1 MGGSHSTV
9 GPPLRSAYYTDNTTT
24 LPIPTLP
31 TIPPLHHRLL
41 AADCAR
47 RAWMD
52 IDAEHI
58 RPLALQ
64 QPRDELAC
72 IASPPPVVTSHTRAR
87 ERLDALVAE
96 KSHGKHSA
104 SAAMPLCSRG
114 THTPTRAPYYRLPSP
129 THARTHL
136 VEEVDAEH
144 VRAGGVHLLEAEQ
157 VGRDA
162 RAQARFRSEGGE
174 EDLLVVDPAADAPVG
189 GELAW

>member
-1 MGGSHSTV
+1 MGI
-9 GPPLRSAYYTDNTTT
+9 LRYYSYTTCSA
-24 LPIPTLP
+24 IPTLP

-52 IDAEHI
+52 VDAEHI

-104 SAAMPLCSRG
+104 SAVMPSCSRG
-114 THTPTRAPYYRLPSP
+114 THTPTRAPYYRPP
-129 THARTHL
+129 TPTYARTHL

-144 VRAGGVHLLEAEQ
+144 VRAGGVHLL
-157 VGRDA
+157 
-162 RAQARFRSEGGE
+162 RFKEVS
-174 EDLLVVDPAADAPVG
+174 A
-189 GELAW
+189 

>member
-1 MGGSHSTV
+1 MART
-9 GPPLRSAYYTDNTTT
+9 PPWAPLCA
-24 LPIPTLP
+24 LP
-31 TIPPLHHRLL
+31 TIPPLCHRLL

-52 IDAEHI
+52 VDAEHI

-64 QPRDELAC
+64 QPRDELAR

-104 SAAMPLCSRG
+104 SAVMPSCSRG
-114 THTPTRAPYYRLPSP
+114 THTPTRATYYRPP
-129 THARTHL
+129 TPTYARTHL

-144 VRAGGVHLLEAEQ
+144 VRAGGVHLLQ
-157 VGRDA
+157 GGLSLGRP
-162 RAQARFRSEGGE
+162 
-174 EDLLVVDPAADAPVG
+174 LVS
-189 GELAW
+189 